1 MRYWYCKDTS
11 DGQTWL
17 YMGTIRPVKDESGD
31 WTCNDDEEDPTDW
44 LSKEDIVDLFGEDA
58 ARQLPDINPG
68 KIVEIRVTFTI
79 EIKH

>member
-31 WTCNDDEEDPTDW
+31 WTCNDDEEGPTDQ
-44 LSKEDIVDLFGEDA
+44 LSKEE
-58 ARQLPDINPG
+58 
-68 KIVEIRVTFTI
+68 KTS
-79 EIKH
+79 

>member
-1 MRYWYCKDTS
+1 MQVESYLNRVRERDSATS
-11 DGQTWL
+11 A
-17 YMGTIRPVKDESGD
+17 
-31 WTCNDDEEDPTDW
+31 DDEEGPTDW